1 MGEPAL
7 QYAVF
12 CRDMRIEPGEI
23 SILGIT
29 DAVIGNVRSSIVES
43 LDDELS
49 QPIRHSLVLAL
60 GLIGVERGKHRIW
73 IAFQTPSGSLQQPSM
88 PQEFEVKRCSGITHM
103 KANINLEIVENG
115 VYRLLILLDGEPLK
129 EIGLPV
135 SISVVNH

>member
-23 SILGIT
+23 SILGIM
-29 DAVIGNVRSSIVES
+29 DSVIGNVQSNTIEPQHE
-43 LDDELS
+43 ELS
-49 QPIRHSLVLAL
+49 LPIRHSLVLAL
-60 GLIGVERGKHRIW
+60 GLIGVSRGKHRIW
-73 IAFQTPSGSLQQPSM
+73 IAVQTPSGSLQKPSM
-88 PQEFEVKRCSGITHM
+88 PQEFEIKRCSGITHM
-103 KANINLEIVENG
+103 KANINLEIMENG
-115 VYRLLILLDGEPLK
+115 VYRLFILLDGEPLK